1 MTSHQHTSGG
11 RSGVRRL
18 LVGAAAALALGM
30 AAAQLDAA
38 DDQPSRGVV
47 TVREERG
54 VYLVTARFQVRQNP
68 ELVRAVLT
76 DYDRIPRFMPGVKR
90 SSVLERTPGSVVVEQ
105 EAVSHVMMFSKRV
118 HLVLDIIEGPDVLT
132 FRDRCARSFV
142 RYEGRWTLSAV
153 DESTAI
159 TYQLTAEPS
168 FDVPEFL
175 LKRLLKRDSGEMIEA
190 LRREVEVRAPG
201 GR

>member
-90 SSVLERTPGSVVVEQ
+90 STVLER
-105 EAVSHVMMFSKRV
+105 
-118 HLVLDIIEGPDVLT
+118 
-132 FRDRCARSFV
+132 
-142 RYEGRWTLSAV
+142 
-153 DESTAI
+153 
-159 TYQLTAEPS
+159 
-168 FDVPEFL
+168 
-175 LKRLLKRDSGEMIEA
+175 
-190 LRREVEVRAPG
+190 
-201 GR
+201 